1 MIRECLEKIVESV
14 FGLIDWFLLKIDKFV
29 FNGYS
34 RGGVREI
41 ITFAAVV
48 CGICTVIAVFI
59 LGVLFLI
66 FR

>member
-1 MIRECLEKIVESV
+1 MIRECLEKIVKSV
-14 FGLIDWFLLKIDKFV
+14 FGLIDWVLLKIDKFV

-34 RGGVREI
+34 GGGLREI
-41 ITFAAVV
+41 IAFAVVV
-48 CGICTVIAVFI
+48 CGICTVIAVII